1 MPASLTTFRHL
12 QAFGDSTRNLSA
24 CTEVTDNLVT
34 GKSRNRRCFLCVY
47 TPDLLDWVNREAL
60 QVQSLQMSF
69 WSGFSFMSRPHFTRA
84 SRKKCQEL
92 SFRSDLVLEHDQF
105 QPSLDCGWSFDA
117 YGGTTFLDHLK
128 RETHNYCQSDDTS
141 RHLSLTN
148 ASLVRLV
155 NESAVDED
163 ITRPKRPV
171 LAQTA
176 TPQVMF
182 NDHHNFSSSLAAVS
196 SPCKS

>member
-1 MPASLTTFRHL
+1 MGWINRRSL
-12 QAFGDSTRNLSA
+12 QAHL
-24 CTEVTDNLVT
+24 
-34 GKSRNRRCFLCVY
+34 
-47 TPDLLDWVNREAL
+47 
-60 QVQSLQMSF
+60 LQMSF
-69 WSGFSFMSRPHFTRA
+69 WSGLSFMSRPRFTRA
-84 SRKKCQEL
+84 SRKKCQEP
-92 SFRSDLVLEHDQF
+92 SFRSDLVLEHVQY

-117 YGGTTFLDHLK
+117 YGGTTFLDHFKL
-128 RETHNYCQSDDTS
+128 ETDVYCQSNDTS

-155 NESAVDED
+155 DESAVDEG

-176 TPQVMF
+176 TPQDLF
-182 NDHHNFSSSLAAVS
+182 DNHRDFSSSLPAVS